1 MIYSLDLSKTL
12 IRHIYRNNR
21 KRNKY
26 IPFVLML
33 EPLFKCNLACSGC
46 GRIREYKDVMNRK
59 LTREECI
66 EAAVQAGAPIVSITG
81 GEPLLHP
88 EIKQII
94 RSLLNSGYFV
104 YLCTNGLL
112 LEDFLDEIGPH
123 PRLSLV
129 IHLDGMAET
138 HNHFVKKPDVF
149 EKAVRAIKKAKRL
162 GFNVRSNTTIYKDT
176 DVEEIR
182 QLFSLLKEVG
192 TDGVM
197 VSPAFSYEVLGGD
210 DFLSRQQIFK
220 VFTGIYDNLNGT
232 RLYNTP
238 VYWDFLKGQKE
249 LQCIPWSTP
258 TYNIKGWKSPCYLLT
273 DDHYQTYRE
282 MIDRTEWGKYGTG
295 KDPRC
300 SNCMAHCGY
309 EASSIQGKKN
319 FRDILKLAKWNFTGR
334 S

>member
-1 MIYSLDLSKTL
+1 VIYSLDLSKTL
-12 IRHIYRNNR
+12 IKHIYRNKR
-21 KRNKY
+21 KKNKY

-46 GRIREYKDVMNRK
+46 GRIREYRDVIDRK
-59 LTREECI
+59 LTGEECI
-66 EAAVQAGAPIVSITG
+66 DAAVQAGAPIVSITG

-88 EIKQII
+88 EMKQVI
-94 RSLLNSGYFV
+94 RSLLAGGYFV

-112 LEDFLDEIGPH
+112 LEDFLDEISPH
-123 PRLSLV
+123 PGLSLV
-129 IHLDGMAET
+129 IHLDGMAGT
-138 HNHFVKKPDVF
+138 HDHFANKSGVF

-182 QLFSLLKEVG
+182 QLFSLLKEAG

-210 DFLSRQQIFK
+210 DFLSKQQVYK
-220 VFTGIYDNLNGT
+220 VFTDIYNNLNGT

-238 VYWDFLKGQKE
+238 VYWDFLKGQKK
-249 LQCIPWSTP
+249 LKCIPWSTP
-258 TYNIKGWKSPCYLLT
+258 TYNVRGWKSPCYLLT
-273 DDHYQTYRE
+273 DDHYESYRE
-282 MIDRTEWGKYGTG
+282 MIDGTEWERYGTG
-295 KDPRC
+295 RDSRC
-300 SNCMAHCGY
+300 SDCMAHCGY
-309 EASSIQGKKN
+309 EASSIQGKKSLK
-319 FRDILKLAKWNFTGR
+319 DILKLARWNLTGK

>member
-1 MIYSLDLSKTL
+1 VIYSLDLSKTL
-12 IRHIYRNNR
+12 IKHIYSNNR
-21 KRNKY
+21 KKNKY

-33 EPLFKCNLACSGC
+33 EPLFKCNLACAGC
-46 GRIREYKDVMNRK
+46 GRIREYKDVLNRK
-59 LTREECI
+59 LTKEECI

-94 RSLLNSGYFV
+94 RSLLTSGYFV

-112 LEDFLDEIGPH
+112 LEDFLDEISPH
-123 PRLSLV
+123 PRLSIV

-138 HNHFVKKPDVF
+138 HNHFTKKPDVF
-149 EKAVRAIKKAKRL
+149 EKAVKAIKKAKRL

-176 DVEEIR
+176 DVEEIG

-197 VSPAFSYEVLGGD
+197 VSPAFSYEVLGED
-210 DFLSRQQIFK
+210 DFLSRQQVFK
-220 VFTGIYDNLNGT
+220 VFTDIYNNLNGI

-273 DDHYQTYRE
+273 DEHHQTYRE
-282 MIDRTEWGKYGTG
+282 MVDRTEWEKYGTG

-300 SNCMAHCGY
+300 KNCMAHCGY

-319 FRDILKLAKWNFTGR
+319 LKDILKLAKWNLTGR
-334 S
+334 N

>member
-1 MIYSLDLSKTL
+1 VIYSLDLSKTL
-12 IRHIYRNNR
+12 IKHIYRNNR
-21 KRNKY
+21 KKNKY

-46 GRIREYKDVMNRK
+46 GRIREYKDVLDRK

-88 EIKQII
+88 EMKQII
-94 RSLLNSGYFV
+94 RSLLASGYFV

-112 LEDFLDEIGPH
+112 LEDFLDEIAPH
-123 PRLSLV
+123 PDLSLV

-138 HNHFVKKPDVF
+138 HNHFAKKPDVF
-149 EKAVRAIKKAKRL
+149 EKAVRAIKKAKKL
-162 GFNVRSNTTIYKDT
+162 GFNIRSNTTIYKDT

-182 QLFSLLKEVG
+182 QLFSLLKEIG

-210 DFLSRQQIFK
+210 DFLSRQQVFK
-220 VFTGIYDNLNGT
+220 VFTDIYNNLNGT

-282 MIDRTEWGKYGTG
+282 MIDRTEWEKYGTG

-319 FRDILKLAKWNFTGR
+319 FKDILKLAKWNMTGR

>member
-12 IRHIYRNNR
+12 IKHIYRNNR

-46 GRIREYKDVMNRK
+46 GRIREYKDVLDSK
-59 LTREECI
+59 LTKEECM
-66 EAAVQAGAPIVSITG
+66 EAVVQAGAPIVSITG

-88 EIKQII
+88 EIKHII

-112 LEDFLDEIGPH
+112 LEDFLDEIDPN

-149 EKAVRAIKKAKRL
+149 EKAVRAIKKAKKL

-197 VSPAFSYEVLGGD
+197 VSPAFSYEVLGGN
-210 DFLSRQQIFK
+210 DFLSRQQVFK
-220 VFTGIYDNLNGT
+220 VFTDIYNNLNGT

-319 FRDILKLAKWNFTGR
+319 FRDIFNLAKWNFTGR